1 MDPMGYI
8 NVSLSPL
15 FPKYVFWSISKPLI
29 DSAKIVTLHSPTV
42 STNAMQLKGFLYF
55 WWVQRSWGVTLE
67 NKSFWKLMEIPCFG
81 GVVILASIWGGGWW
95 GERLFVNQVIIWS
108 SKIRLAN
115 HPPLQTLH
123 FPKTNSWNL
132 KIMVSFEI
140 SRFPSNNNQCEESI
154 RIHRFLEI
162 TVSLKK
168 GIFFSRWLP
177 PPPFRW
183 TIFSVKP
190 PCGWNSA
197 HDDRNQLVSMPSQ
210 NLRGKARCLYH
221 KHLS

>member
-67 NKSFWKLMEIPCFG
+67 NKSFWKLMEISCFG

-108 SKIRLAN
+108 SKIRLDN
-115 HPPLQTLH
+115 HPPFKRCTSQKLIAGTWKSWFPLKFHAFLQTTINVKNPS
-123 FPKTNSWNL
+123 FPGNY
-132 KIMVSFEI
+132 SF
-140 SRFPSNNNQCEESI
+140 
-154 RIHRFLEI
+154 
-162 TVSLKK
+162 LKK
-168 GIFFSRWLP
+168 RNLFFQVTSPPLQVKHFFRW
-177 PPPFRW
+177 PPF
-183 TIFSVKP
+183 
-190 PCGWNSA
+190 GWNSA

-221 KHLS
+221 KLLS